1 MLGGHGVVE
10 RLHPD
15 VVKIAEA
22 RSGVRV
28 ILANSGTTLRT
39 GHVLKLVSEESFTVF
54 THDQLHVVEVRQL
67 VTFTRQGTLYV
78 IPRGRGRLH
87 KSDSLVVEA
96 KHDTPP

>member
-1 MLGGHGVVE
+1 MLGGYGVIE

-22 RSGVRV
+22 RSVVRV

-39 GHVLKLVSEESFTVF
+39 GHVLELVSEESFTVF

-67 VTFTRQGTLYV
+67 VTFTRQGTLHFV
-78 IPRGRGRLH
+78 TGRGRRRYER
-87 KSDSLVVEA
+87 DSLVVEA

>member
-1 MLGGHGVVE
+1 MLGSHGIVE

-15 VVKIAEA
+15 VVKVFEA
-22 RSGVRV
+22 RSVVRV

-39 GHVLKLVSEESFTVF
+39 GHVLELVSEESFTVF

-67 VTFTRQGTLYV
+67 VTFTRQGTLRF
-78 IPRGRGRLH
+78 ITGRGRRRYER
-87 KSDSLVVEA
+87 DSLVVEA